1 MANASALNVPNPIDV
16 VSSKLNFIQQII
28 VTLIKSIV
36 NIVLSPKVILTFVL
50 NYKIVY
56 GPQATFTNGVD
67 FIKKN
72 KNLMNRIM
80 KVIAEELIKILLA
93 IALKEIA
100 VLVSKAMAKKQKEK
114 VTLKLAQLQSLI
126 GVPTN
131 IIQQLLG
138 NLI

>member
-1 MANASALNVPNPIDV
+1 
-16 VSSKLNFIQQII
+16 
-28 VTLIKSIV
+28 
-36 NIVLSPKVILTFVL
+36 LTFVL

>member
-1 MANASALNVPNPIDV
+1 
-16 VSSKLNFIQQII
+16 
-28 VTLIKSIV
+28 
-36 NIVLSPKVILTFVL
+36 
-50 NYKIVY
+50 
-56 GPQATFTNGVD
+56 
-67 FIKKN
+67 
-72 KNLMNRIM
+72 MNRIM